1 MRKTAIPVV
10 LLLCTAAVL
19 TAGCI
24 GTDEPTEP
32 IDYAT
37 ALIGDWK
44 SEGTY
49 ESGDGITYHMVYRF
63 NADNTGTLEADVNG
77 KAISSLDIFWG
88 HVENNGYIAAYATT
102 QTADYLYM
110 SEDGKMLINEFGETF
125 HKL

>member
-1 MRKTAIPVV
+1 MKKTAVYAI
-10 LLLCTAAVL
+10 LLLCIAAVL

-24 GTDEPTEP
+24 GTEEPAEP

-49 ESGDGITYHMVYRF
+49 ESGDGNEFHMVYRF

-77 KAISSLDIFWG
+77 ETISSLEVFWG
-88 HVENNGYIAAYATT
+88 HVENNGYIVAYAAT

-110 SEDGKMLINEFGETF
+110 SDDGTVMINEFGETF